1 MLKLCTSS
9 WNVSGRQPLLPPP
22 EGADWLPGCLFLWM
36 MYLCHYYFLM
46 FVFRSK
52 RTHWTVHFHRPRWL
66 GPTVS
71 ASPSTLCI
79 GRMGGHNSRG
89 TKVLKTQT
97 HKTTFLKS
105 KKKKQKNRRKQ
116 EKATF
121 RDSQSCS
128 TQAKITNACFCNCL
142 DPSSDPI
149 AEDLPASCTYWRT
162 LMVKGVS
169 HAAPASRGSPLYS
182 SLLHDSIYIHHKHV
196 DI

>member
-1 MLKLCTSS
+1 
-9 WNVSGRQPLLPPP
+9 
-22 EGADWLPGCLFLWM
+22 
-36 MYLCHYYFLM
+36 M

-52 RTHWTVHFHRPRWL
+52 RTHWTVHFHKPRWL

-71 ASPSTLCI
+71 GSPSTLCI

-89 TKVLKTQT
+89 TKVLKT
-97 HKTTFLKS
+97 HRKL
-105 KKKKQKNRRKQ
+105 KKKNKNTQ

-162 LMVKGVS
+162 LMVKWVS
-169 HAAPASRGSPLYS
+169 HAAPALRGSPLDS
-182 SLLHDSIYIHHKHV
+182 SLLHDSIYSHHKHV
-196 DI
+196 DIYLYVCVCVFVYTHTHTRIYIYTFIYV